1 MIGATILFGVNY
13 WVAKGLM
20 PDYLSP
26 FQIIFIRIAGA
37 GLIFWLF
44 DLLNPNHRAIPPVK
58 ILIKLFL
65 LALLGIALNQTLF
78 FIGLN
83 LTSPVD
89 TSIINS
95 TNPLLV
101 LLISLLITK
110 SLPSKYQILGI
121 ISGMIGAI
129 ILIAP
134 DNYLSHSSSITAGNW
149 FILANTICWSL
160 YLVLGKTVMS
170 QYGTMYVMKW
180 IFLFGFVLISPFTI
194 DDFLSIDISSF
205 STKAWFSLIY
215 VVIGTTFLAYMLIT
229 IGLKSMPPQL
239 VAVYTNLQP
248 VIVVLIG
255 FTITNEGAGVDK
267 LFAMLMV
274 ILGIFLVSRR

>member
-1 MIGATILFGVNY
+1 M
-13 WVAKGLM
+13 M

-160 YLVLGKTVMS
+160 YLVLGKTMMS

>member
-13 WVAKGLM
+13 WIAKGLM
-20 PDYLSP
+20 PAYLSP
-26 FQIIFIRIAGA
+26 FQIIFIRIIGA

-44 DLLNPNHRAIPPVK
+44 DMLNPSHRFIPPPA

-83 LTSPVD
+83 KTSPVD
-89 TSIINS
+89 ASIINS

-101 LLISLLITK
+101 LLISLFITRN
-110 SLPSKYQILGI
+110 LPSKFQVFGIL
-121 ISGMIGAI
+121 SGMIGAI
-129 ILIAP
+129 ILIVP
-134 DNYLSHSSSITAGNW
+134 DNYLPLSSAIASGNW

-160 YLVLGKTVMS
+160 YLILGKSVMS
-170 QYGTMYVMKW
+170 QYGTMFVMKW
-180 IFLFGFVLISPFTI
+180 IFLFGFLLIAPFTI
-194 DDFLSIDISSF
+194 DDFLSIDMLSF
-205 STKAWFSLIY
+205 STKTWFSLIY
-215 VVIGTTFLAYMLIT
+215 VVVRTTFLAYMLIAV
-229 IGLKSMPPQL
+229 GLKSITPQL

-255 FTITNEGAGVDK
+255 LFVTNKGAGVDK
-267 LFAMLMV
+267 LLAMLMV
-274 ILGIFLVSRR
+274 VMGIFLVSRK